1 MEKETIEALERLF
14 TLKERGAIDDAEYA
28 RLKEELLSPKDVKQ
42 SIVVELP
49 NTASA
54 PVAIVSLPEEV
65 ASSPQTSPE
74 GLTEVRWW
82 TLKTGKKWISK
93 EVAVQSY
100 IRVRE
105 SIKNKEAAAIVK
117 ATSAENPHIDNLERV
132 YALAFAAKLQSLG
145 AIVELV
151 PPATYEELHPAEA
164 PASAAPSQ
172 TRVKS
177 GTPEWLKT
185 DREKIREANTGLLC
199 PHCQTRG
206 KISRKEV
213 KKKKGIRGGKAV
225 AGVMTLGWSAVTPGV
240 GLSRKDTYTQLTC
253 GACKMVWVVES

>member
-28 RLKEELLSPKDVKQ
+28 RLKDELLSPADVKK

-49 NTASA
+49 DVENS
-54 PVAIVSLPEEV
+54 PVAIVSIPEEV
-65 ASSPQTSPE
+65 ESSPQTSPE

-117 ATSAENPHIDNLERV
+117 ATSAENPHIDNLERAS
-132 YALAFAAKLQSLG
+132 ALAFAAKLQSLG

-151 PPATYEELHPAEA
+151 PPATYEELHPSVA
-164 PASAAPSQ
+164 PASEAPSQ
-172 TRVKS
+172 ARAKS
-177 GTPEWLKT
+177 GTPEWLKS
-185 DREKIREANTGLLC
+185 DREKIKEANTGLLC
-199 PHCQTRG
+199 PHCQIRG
-206 KISRKEV
+206 KISRKEI
-213 KKKKGIRGGKAV
+213 KKKKGISASKLIAAPLTGGNSLFV
-225 AGVMTLGWSAVTPGV
+225 V

-253 GACKMVWVVES
+253 GSCKMVWVVES

>member
-54 PVAIVSLPEEV
+54 PVAIVSLPEGV
-65 ASSPQTSPE
+65 TSSPQTSPE
-74 GLTEVRWW
+74 GLTEVRFWCPPN
-82 TLKTGKKWISK
+82 GKIIAVIK
-93 EVAVQSY
+93 EV
-100 IRVRE
+100 RTLT
-105 SIKNKEAAAIVK
+105 NMGLKEAKEIVD
-117 ATSAENPHIDNLERV
+117 ASSADSPYVIVLERDE
-132 YALAFAAKLQSLG
+132 ALAFASKLESRG
-145 AIVELV
+145 AIVELGS
-151 PPATYEELHPAEA
+151 PNHGELPQSDTQATVHVA

-185 DREKIREANTGLLC
+185 DREKIKEANTGLIC
-199 PHCQTRG
+199 PHCQVRG
-206 KISRKEV
+206 RMSRKEI
-213 KKKKGIRGGKAV
+213 KKKKGISASKLIAAPLTGGNSLFV
-225 AGVMTLGWSAVTPGV
+225 V